1 MHDLRHDLAV
11 RSSKARALPA
21 PKALLLAILLAAPAH
36 AEALDFGPPKAADP
50 VWTVETPE
58 LSGARGET
66 VTLKVKA
73 AVPDGWVIYSASPP
87 KAQFAPFTKFT
98 VPEGAPVSVGSPVKH
113 AEAPHVK
120 VEELFGGEVEY
131 FEKQAVFLVPLR
143 IDSAVSPGKTE
154 AKILATGQICQEG
167 VCVPF
172 RNVPLAFALTVSD
185 APPASEGP
193 VKAEKTETAAPAAAK
208 TGTATETFEAKAEA
222 LQSDS
227 GLGAYL
233 WLAVLG
239 GLTALLTPC
248 VFPMVPITV
257 SFFTKRKQATRGRA
271 VLEAGVYSLGIV
283 LTFSLLGVLCAL
295 LLGATELNRFAA
307 NPWVNIAIGA
317 LFLLLALNL
326 FGFYEIRLPTA
337 LLDRLNRKAGEG
349 EGLGS
354 VVLMA
359 LVFSITSFTC
369 TGPFIGGVLA
379 AAATGEW
386 MRPVLGAAT
395 FSAVLAVPFF
405 LLALFPSWLKKLP
418 KAGGWLNSVKVVMGF
433 LEVAAA
439 LKFASNADLVKQWG
453 LLKRETFLV
462 LWILCAAAIALYLL
476 GLFRF
481 PHDSKIER
489 RSALRYA
496 LVAAFLALAAWLGT
510 GLAGRKLG
518 ELDAFIPPANYAG
531 HGASG
536 WHPDFDSVLAEA
548 KATGKP
554 IFLDITGITCL
565 NCRQMEELVFV
576 KPEVLELL
584 ERYARGRLYVDKDE
598 TPEERERS
606 ERNRMLQ
613 SERFKTA
620 ALPLYVLMD
629 SEGQVLHV
637 TGYTPDAQ
645 EFAEFLRM
653 GLKTDSAQSPG
664 TNRYKGG

>member
-1 MHDLRHDLAV
+1 M
-11 RSSKARALPA
+11 
-21 PKALLLAILLAAPAH
+21 
-36 AEALDFGPPKAADP
+36 
-50 VWTVETPE
+50 
-58 LSGARGET
+58 
-66 VTLKVKA
+66 
-73 AVPDGWVIYSASPP
+73 
-87 KAQFAPFTKFT
+87 
-98 VPEGAPVSVGSPVKH
+98 
-113 AEAPHVK
+113 
-120 VEELFGGEVEY
+120 
-131 FEKQAVFLVPLR
+131 
-143 IDSAVSPGKTE
+143 
-154 AKILATGQICQEG
+154 
-167 VCVPF
+167 PF
-172 RNVPLAFALTVSD
+172 RDVPLAFTLVVSD
-185 APPASEGP
+185 APPVIESPAKTENT
-193 VKAEKTETAAPAAAK
+193 EKTGAVTPPAAK
-208 TGTATETFEAKAEA
+208 TGTAMEKFEAKAEA
-222 LQSDS
+222 LQSAS

-271 VLEAGVYSLGIV
+271 VLDAGVYSLGIV
-283 LTFSLLGVLCAL
+283 LTFTLLGVLCAL

-307 NPWVNIAIGA
+307 NPWVNLAIGG
-317 LFLLLALNL
+317 LFVLLALNL
-326 FGFYEIRLPTA
+326 FGFYEIRLPAA
-337 LLDRLNRKAGEG
+337 LLDRLNRKAGES

-386 MRPVLGAAT
+386 IRPVLGAAT

-405 LLALFPSWLKKLP
+405 VLALFPSWLKRLP

-462 LWILCAAAIALYLL
+462 LWILCAVAIALYLL

-481 PHDSKIER
+481 PHDGKLER
-489 RSALRYA
+489 RGALRYA
-496 LVAAFLALAAWLGT
+496 LVASFLALAVWLGT

-531 HGASG
+531 HGAEG

-548 KATGKP
+548 KASGKP

-565 NCRQMEELVFV
+565 NCRQMEELVFAQ
-576 KPEVLELL
+576 PEIAELL

-598 TPEERERS
+598 TLEERERS
-606 ERNRMLQ
+606 ERNRNLQ
-613 SERFKTA
+613 SDRFKTA

-629 SEGQVLHV
+629 SEGRVLQI
-637 TGYTPDAQ
+637 TGYTPDAK
-645 EFAEFLRM
+645 EFAEFLRV
-653 GLKTDSAQSPG
+653 GLKSDSAQERPAPAPIKEAEPHELWVSPG
-664 TNRYKGG
+664 LNFPYAQVDFQSAFQAPVRQPNPHSFCFLWPN

>member
-1 MHDLRHDLAV
+1 M
-11 RSSKARALPA
+11 ARALSA
-21 PKALLLAILLAAPAH
+21 PLALAFAFALLVAAPVQ
-36 AEALDFGPPKAADP
+36 ALDFGPPKSADP

-73 AVPDGWVIYSASPP
+73 AVPDGWVIYSANPP

-98 VPEGAPVSVGSPVKH
+98 APEGAPVSVGSPVKH
-113 AEAPHVK
+113 GEEPHVK
-120 VEELFGGEVEY
+120 NEELFGGDVEY
-131 FEKQAVFLVPLR
+131 FEKQAIYLVPVR
-143 IDSAVSPGKTE
+143 IDSAASPGRTE
-154 AKILATGQICQEG
+154 AKVLASGQLCQEG

-172 RNVPLAFALTVSD
+172 RDVPLAFTLTISD
-185 APPASEGP
+185 APPVSQSPAKTEKG
-193 VKAEKTETAAPAAAK
+193 EKTQAAVK
-208 TGTATETFEAKAEA
+208 TGTAMEKFEARAEA
-222 LQSDS
+222 LESDS

-257 SFFTKRKQATRGRA
+257 SFFTKRRQATRGRA

-283 LTFSLLGVLCAL
+283 LTFSLLGVLCAV

-307 NPWVNIAIGA
+307 NPWVNLAIGA

-337 LLDRLNRKAGEG
+337 LLDRLNRKAGAN

-462 LWILCAAAIALYLL
+462 LWILCAVAIALYLL

-510 GLAGRKLG
+510 GLAGHKLG

-531 HGASG
+531 HGADG
-536 WHPDFDSVLAEA
+536 WHPDFDGVLAEA

-606 ERNRMLQ
+606 ERNRTLQ

-629 SEGQVLHV
+629 SEGRVQHV
-637 TGYTPDAQ
+637 TGYTPDAK

-653 GLKTDSAQSPG
+653 GLKADSAQSPG
-664 TNRYKGG
+664 TDDYKGG

>member
-1 MHDLRHDLAV
+1 MHEFRQEPNAWYSL
-11 RSSKARALPA
+11 ARAISA
-21 PKALLLAILLAAPAH
+21 PMALAFALALLVAAPVQ
-36 AEALDFGPPKAADP
+36 ALDFRPPQSAEP

-66 VTLKVKA
+66 VTLKVKT
-73 AVPDGWVIYSASPP
+73 AVPDGWVIYSANPP

-98 VPEGAPVSVGSPVKH
+98 APEGAPVSVGSPVKH
-113 AEAPHVK
+113 GEEPHVK
-120 VEELFGGEVEY
+120 HEELFGGDVEY
-131 FEKQAVFLVPLR
+131 FVKQAIFLVPLR
-143 IDSAVSPGKTE
+143 IDPAAAPGKVE
-154 AKILATGQICQEG
+154 AKVLATGQICEEG

-172 RNVPLAFALTVSD
+172 RDVPLAFTLVVSD
-185 APPASEGP
+185 APPVAEATSP
-193 VKAEKTETAAPAAAK
+193 TEKTAAAAPPAAK
-208 TGTATETFEAKAEA
+208 TGTAMEKFEAKAEA
-222 LQSDS
+222 LESDS

-283 LTFSLLGVLCAL
+283 LTFTLLGVLCAL

-307 NPWVNIAIGA
+307 NPWVNIAIAA

-337 LLDRLNRKAGEG
+337 LLDRLNRKAGES

-386 MRPVLGAAT
+386 IRPVLGAAT

-462 LWILCAAAIALYLL
+462 LWILCAVAIALYLL

-481 PHDSKIER
+481 PHDSKVER

-496 LVAAFLALAAWLGT
+496 LVAVFLALAAWLGT
-510 GLAGRKLG
+510 GLAGHKLG
-518 ELDAFIPPANYAG
+518 ELDAFMPPANYAG
-531 HGASG
+531 HGEEG
-536 WHPDFDSVLAEA
+536 WHPDFDGVLADA

-576 KPEVLELL
+576 KPEIQKLL

-598 TPEERERS
+598 TPEERARS
-606 ERNRMLQ
+606 ERNRTLQ

-629 SEGQVLHV
+629 SDGRVLHV

-653 GLKTDSAQSPG
+653 GLNADSAQSPG
-664 TNRYKGG
+664 TSTYKGG